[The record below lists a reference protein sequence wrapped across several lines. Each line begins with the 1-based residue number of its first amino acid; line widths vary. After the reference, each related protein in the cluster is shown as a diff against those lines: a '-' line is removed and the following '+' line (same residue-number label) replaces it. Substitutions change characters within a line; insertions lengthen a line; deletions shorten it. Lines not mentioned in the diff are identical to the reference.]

1 MVPAEHIASRIVV
14 LRGQTVILDAD
25 LADLYDVATK
35 ALTQAV
41 RRNMERFPRDF
52 MFQLTPQEVTN
63 LRSQTVTSSSGS
75 RRSWGGRRS
84 LPYAFSEQGVAML
97 SSVLHSARAIAVN
110 IAIMRAFVRLRE
122 LAAAN
127 TELGRKLDELER
139 RVGDHDETIAGVVRA
154 IRELAAPSPATRR
167 RIGFV

>member
-1 MVPAEHIASRIVV
+1 M
-14 LRGQTVILDAD
+14 
-25 LADLYDVATK
+25 DVATK

-84 LPYAFSEQGVAML
+84 LPYPFSETRRR
-97 SSVLHSARAIAVN
+97 H
-110 IAIMRAFVRLRE
+110 E
-122 LAAAN
+122 LV
-127 TELGRKLDELER
+127 ELER
-139 RVGDHDETIAGVVRA
+139 RVGYHDEAISGIVRS
-154 IRELAAPSPATRR
+154 EKS
-167 RIGFV
+167 